1 MKQIFF
7 RAEQNLSE
15 SYETRSNE
23 SSDNYHLSPRNSLN
37 SWSSVE
43 KSKKQAIIKKLNQEK
58 ESALNESREF
68 EEENVELKIEIKRLV
83 MENKMMTFKHESL
96 KENFNS
102 FKIAMAN
109 QDDPFVLR
117 LALDQSKRDFSKLV
131 AELRLFKDT
140 YKYGTAVPQQEYNEI
155 NAKMKMAE
163 KELKELKENARK

>member
-1 MKQIFF
+1 M
-7 RAEQNLSE
+7 
-15 SYETRSNE
+15 Y
-23 SSDNYHLSPRNSLN
+23 

-58 ESALNESREF
+58 EAALDEKREL
-68 EEENVELKIEIKRLV
+68 EEKNIELKIEIKRLL
-83 MENKMMTFKHESL
+83 MENKIITFKHESL

-131 AELRLFKDT
+131 AEFRLFKDS
-140 YKYGTAVPQQEYNEI
+140 YKYGMAVPQQEYNEI
-155 NAKMKMAE
+155 HAKLKKAE
-163 KELKELKENARK
+163 KELKELKENTKK

>member
-1 MKQIFF
+1 M
-7 RAEQNLSE
+7 
-15 SYETRSNE
+15 Y
-23 SSDNYHLSPRNSLN
+23 

-58 ESALNESREF
+58 EAALDEKREL
-68 EEENVELKIEIKRLV
+68 EERNIELKIEIKRLL
-83 MENKMMTFKHESL
+83 MENKIITFKHESL

-131 AELRLFKDT
+131 AEFRLFKDS
-140 YKYGTAVPQQEYNEI
+140 YKYGMAVPQQEFNEI
-155 NAKMKMAE
+155 HAKLKKAE
-163 KELKELKENARK
+163 KELKELKENTKK

>member
-1 MKQIFF
+1 MYPRWFPPTPKFLVQIGLKQIFF

-23 SSDNYHLSPRNSLN
+23 SSDNFHLSPRNSLY

-58 ESALNESREF
+58 EAALDEKREL
-68 EEENVELKIEIKRLV
+68 EEKNIELKIGIKRLL
-83 MENKMMTFKHESL
+83 MENKIITFKHESL
-96 KENFNS
+96 KENFNT

-131 AELRLFKDT
+131 AEFRLFKDT
-140 YKYGTAVPQQEYNEI
+140 YKYGMAVPQQE
-155 NAKMKMAE
+155 
-163 KELKELKENARK
+163 

>member
-43 KSKKQAIIKKLNQEK
+43 KSKKQAIIKKLNKEK
-58 ESALNESREF
+58 EAALDKSREL
-68 EEENVELKIEIKRLV
+68 EEENLELKTKIKTLV
-83 MENKMMTFKHESL
+83 MENKIITFKHESL

-131 AELRLFKDT
+131 AEFRLFKDT
-140 YKYGTAVPQQEYNEI
+140 YKYRMAVPQQEYNEI
-155 NAKMKMAE
+155 HEKLKKAE
-163 KELKELKENARK
+163 KELKELKENAKK

>member
-1 MKQIFF
+1 M
-7 RAEQNLSE
+7 
-15 SYETRSNE
+15 Y
-23 SSDNYHLSPRNSLN
+23 

-58 ESALNESREF
+58 EAALDEKREL
-68 EEENVELKIEIKRLV
+68 EGKNIELEIEIKRLL
-83 MENKMMTFKHESL
+83 MENKIITFKHESL

-131 AELRLFKDT
+131 AEFRLFKDT
-140 YKYGTAVPQQEYNEI
+140 YMVSHS
-155 NAKMKMAE
+155 
-163 KELKELKENARK
+163 KEDKLILLW

>member
-43 KSKKQAIIKKLNQEK
+43 KSKKQAIIKKLNKEK
-58 ESALNESREF
+58 EAALDKSREL
-68 EEENVELKIEIKRLV
+68 EEENLELKTKIKTLV
-83 MENKMMTFKHESL
+83 MENKIITFKHESL

-117 LALDQSKRDFSKLV
+117 LALNQSKRDFSKLV
-131 AELRLFKDT
+131 AEFRNFKDT
-140 YKYGTAVPQQEYNEI
+140 YKYGIAVPQQEYNEI
-155 NAKMKMAE
+155 HAKLKKAE
-163 KELKELKENARK
+163 KELKR

>member
-1 MKQIFF
+1 M
-7 RAEQNLSE
+7 
-15 SYETRSNE
+15 Y
-23 SSDNYHLSPRNSLN
+23 

-58 ESALNESREF
+58 EAALDEKREL
-68 EEENVELKIEIKRLV
+68 EEKNIELKIGIKRLL
-83 MENKMMTFKHESL
+83 MENKIITFKHESL

-131 AELRLFKDT
+131 AEFRLFKDS
-140 YKYGTAVPQQEYNEI
+140 YKHGMAVPQQEYNEI
-155 NAKMKMAE
+155 HTKLKKAE
-163 KELKELKENARK
+163 KELKELKENTKK

>member
-1 MKQIFF
+1 M
-7 RAEQNLSE
+7 
-15 SYETRSNE
+15 Y
-23 SSDNYHLSPRNSLN
+23 

-58 ESALNESREF
+58 EAALDEKREL
-68 EEENVELKIEIKRLV
+68 EEKNIELKIEIKRLL
-83 MENKMMTFKHESL
+83 MENKIMTFKHESL

-131 AELRLFKDT
+131 AEFKLFKDS
-140 YKYGTAVPQQEYNEI
+140 YKYGMAVPQQEYNEI
-155 NAKMKMAE
+155 HTKLNKAE
-163 KELKELKENARK
+163 KELKELKKKEKK

>member
-1 MKQIFF
+1 M
-7 RAEQNLSE
+7 
-15 SYETRSNE
+15 Y
-23 SSDNYHLSPRNSLN
+23 

-58 ESALNESREF
+58 EAALDEKREL
-68 EEENVELKIEIKRLV
+68 EEKNIELKIEVKRLL
-83 MENKMMTFKHESL
+83 MEKRIMTFKHESL

-131 AELRLFKDT
+131 AEFRLFKDS
-140 YKYGTAVPQQEYNEI
+140 YKYEMAVPQEEYNEI
-155 NAKMKMAE
+155 NAKLKKTE
-163 KELKELKENARK
+163 KELKELKENTKK

>member
-1 MKQIFF
+1 M
-7 RAEQNLSE
+7 
-15 SYETRSNE
+15 Y
-23 SSDNYHLSPRNSLN
+23 

-58 ESALNESREF
+58 EAALDEKREL
-68 EEENVELKIEIKRLV
+68 EGKNIELEIEIKRLL
-83 MENKMMTFKHESL
+83 MENKIITFKHESL

-131 AELRLFKDT
+131 AEFRLFKDS
-140 YKYGTAVPQQEYNEI
+140 YKYGMAVPQQEYNEI
-155 NAKMKMAE
+155 HAKLNKAE
-163 KELKELKENARK
+163 KELKELKKNEKK

>member
-1 MKQIFF
+1 M
-7 RAEQNLSE
+7 
-15 SYETRSNE
+15 Y
-23 SSDNYHLSPRNSLN
+23 

-58 ESALNESREF
+58 EAALDEKREL
-68 EEENVELKIEIKRLV
+68 EGKNIELEIEIKRLL
-83 MENKMMTFKHESL
+83 MENKIITFKHESL

-131 AELRLFKDT
+131 AEFRLFKDS
-140 YKYGTAVPQQEYNEI
+140 YKYGMAVPQQEYNEI
-155 NAKMKMAE
+155 HAKLKKAE
-163 KELKELKENARK
+163 KELKELKEDTKK

>member
-1 MKQIFF
+1 M
-7 RAEQNLSE
+7 
-15 SYETRSNE
+15 Y
-23 SSDNYHLSPRNSLN
+23 

-58 ESALNESREF
+58 EAALDEKREL
-68 EEENVELKIEIKRLV
+68 EGKNIELEIEIKRLL
-83 MENKMMTFKHESL
+83 MENKIITFKHESL

-131 AELRLFKDT
+131 AEFRLFKDS
-140 YKYGTAVPQQEYNEI
+140 YKYGMAVPQQEYNEI
-155 NAKMKMAE
+155 HAKLKKSE
-163 KELKELKENARK
+163 KELKELKENTKK

>member
-1 MKQIFF
+1 M
-7 RAEQNLSE
+7 
-15 SYETRSNE
+15 Y
-23 SSDNYHLSPRNSLN
+23 

-58 ESALNESREF
+58 EAALDEKREL
-68 EEENVELKIEIKRLV
+68 EERNIELKIEIKRLL
-83 MENKMMTFKHESL
+83 MENKIITFKHESL

-131 AELRLFKDT
+131 AEFRLFKDS
-140 YKYGTAVPQQEYNEI
+140 YKYGMAVPQQEYNEI
-155 NAKMKMAE
+155 HAKLKKAE
-163 KELKELKENARK
+163 KELRKLKEDTKK